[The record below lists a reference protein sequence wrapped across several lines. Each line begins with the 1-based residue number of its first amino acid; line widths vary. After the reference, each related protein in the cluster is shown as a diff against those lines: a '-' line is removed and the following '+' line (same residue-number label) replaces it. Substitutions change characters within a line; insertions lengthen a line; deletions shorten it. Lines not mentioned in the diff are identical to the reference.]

1 MMWDRESTVAYATW
15 SPAQWLQALDDQT
28 HADDDPSEDEKNP
41 CWWVLSALESFEG
54 KEARETYYAKL

>member
-1 MMWDRESTVAYATW
+1 MTWDRESTLAYATW
-15 SPAQWLQALDDQT
+15 SPAEWFQALDEQT
-28 HADDDPSEDEKNP
+28 HNPRADEENP

>member
-1 MMWDRESTVAYATW
+1 MTWDRESTLAYAPW
-15 SPAQWLQALDDQT
+15 SPAEWLQALDEQI
-28 HADDDPSEDEKNP
+28 HDPSEDEENP